1 MNLEVAFSNLC
12 RSLWGI
18 PTSHHQPARWPES
31 SLLQMQIVPGIP
43 LFWVFP
49 ILMQDLGVLEDFL
62 FCLWEEKLFAFFQM
76 FKVQNS
82 IQAVILYRYRIIITV
97 GNWPTSSGLGILSLQ
112 NRSSFTLHLMLF
124 SWRIPAWHLTNLA
137 GYAQWKAR
145 CREA

>member
-1 MNLEVAFSNLC
+1 MASSNLC

-18 PTSHHQPARWPES
+18 PTSIKAGEVAR
-31 SLLQMQIVPGIP
+31 IVVASDADCTRHP

-76 FKVQNS
+76 FKVQNC
-82 IQAVILYRYRIIITV
+82 IQAVILYRYIIIITV

-124 SWRIPAWHLTNLA
+124 SWRISARHLTNLA